1 MRQQHL
7 VQHQQQLQKINMTR
21 DQIERIEIF
30 SV

>member
-1 MRQQHL
+1 MRQQL